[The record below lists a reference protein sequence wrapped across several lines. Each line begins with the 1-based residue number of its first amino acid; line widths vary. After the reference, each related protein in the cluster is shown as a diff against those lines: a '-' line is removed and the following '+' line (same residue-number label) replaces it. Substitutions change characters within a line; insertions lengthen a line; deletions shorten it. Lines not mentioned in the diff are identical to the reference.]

1 MMKPRSK
8 RPPLWLTL
16 VPLIAAVALYGL
28 LWRGWANDFKV
39 EVARVLPAAT
49 LQMGGFPYR
58 LEAQV
63 SQPALSLGQVLRLT
77 INAESARINRGPWR
91 PNPTVIRLENP
102 QVSVAVSPGVS
113 PGVSPAVSPGVS
125 AAITARSATASI
137 NWGEGRLRRQ
147 SNILQ
152 AAVVRLGASPIDIRA
167 DTLELHLREQDGAP
181 VPQSAPVR
189 QARGQLVLAGSRLR
203 LAGGDALTLAAE
215 VLATG
220 SARLSDYARWAD
232 GGTLELTRLT
242 LADAHGDVLSAQATL
257 APVGSQGLDI
267 EGTISTVCPVSL
279 AAAFAGMAP
288 AAEKRLRVPVRLAFA
303 GRFEAMRLAPLP
315 DLGSRLR
322 RDQEPD
328 CPRLRG

>member
-1 MMKPRSK
+1 MLKPVSK

-28 LWRGWANDFKV
+28 LWRGWANDFQA
-39 EVARVLPAAT
+39 ELARWLPSAT

-63 SQPALSLGQVLRLT
+63 SQPAISLGDRLRLT
-77 INAESARINRGPWR
+77 IKADSARINRGPWR
-91 PNPTVIRLENP
+91 PNPTVLRLENP
-102 QVSVAVSPGVS
+102 QVAISA
-113 PGVSPAVSPGVS
+113 SPAIS
-125 AAITARSATASI
+125 ASIIARSATASI

-152 AAVVRLGASPIDIRA
+152 AVTVRLGASPLDIRA

-181 VPQSAPVR
+181 VPETSPTR
-189 QARGQLVLAGSRLR
+189 PARGQLVLAGSRLR
-203 LAGGDALTLAAE
+203 LAGGDALTMAAE

-220 SARLSDYARWAD
+220 SARLTDYTRWAD

-242 LADAHGDVLSAQATL
+242 LADAHGDVLSVQATL
-257 APVGSQGLDI
+257 APVRTEAIDI
-267 EGTISTVCPVSL
+267 AGTISTVCPATV
-279 AAAFAGMAP
+279 AAAFAGTAP
-288 AAEKRLRVPVRLAFA
+288 SAEKRLRVPVRLAFQ

-315 DLGSRLR
+315 DLGRRPR

>member
-16 VPLIAAVALYGL
+16 VPLITAVALYGL

-102 QVSVAVSPGVS
+102 QVSVAVSPS
-113 PGVSPAVSPGVS
+113 VS

-257 APVGSQGLDI
+257 APVGSQDI
-267 EGTISTVCPVSL
+267 DIAGTISTVCPASL
-279 AAAFAGMAP
+279 AAAFAGTAP
-288 AAEKRLRVPVRLAFA
+288 AAEKRLRVPVRLAFQ

-315 DLGSRLR
+315 DLGSRPR

-328 CPRLRG
+328 CPRLRGTLSPIKV